1 MHDTLLK
8 IGSFTISTYEVS
20 LTIAFLLAI
29 GFAIRRSQKEG
40 VDRDLVIDACLWL
53 VIGGL
58 IGARALYIITQTENY
73 WNACFHP
80 DLVKPT
86 ALKESDCLLALNPF
100 RGGFVYYGGFI
111 GGMVA
116 ILLLTRRRKASFF
129 PLADL
134 LAPYLML
141 GLAFHRAA
149 GCFLGAGCCYGAP
162 TSLPWGIIWPAGS
175 QPFAA
180 YPNQAIHPTQ
190 LYETLFATAL
200 FLCLL
205 WRRKKKAFSGEIM
218 VLMLIGYSV
227 FRFVNEFWRGDKIR
241 GFLLGILS
249 TSQVIS
255 LGLVALGVIWW
266 LRASRQPLPAAPPS
280 PREPQKEPTDRPGA
294 AVS

>member
-8 IGSFTISTYEVS
+8 IGSFTVSTYEVS

-29 GFAIRRSQKEG
+29 GFAIRRSRHEG

-58 IGARALYIITQTENY
+58 VGARVLYIVTQSENY

-80 DLVKPT
+80 ELVKPK
-86 ALKESDCLLALNPF
+86 ALAEPDCWLALNPF
-100 RGGFVYYGGFI
+100 RGGFVYYGGFL
-111 GGMVA
+111 GGLAAV
-116 ILLLTRRRKASFF
+116 LLLARRRKAPFF
-129 PLADL
+129 ALADL

-149 GCFLGAGCCYGAP
+149 GCFLGAGCCYGSP
-162 TSLPWGIIWPAGS
+162 TSLPWGIVWPAGT
-175 QPFAA
+175 QPWGA

-190 LYETLFATAL
+190 LYETVFATAL
-200 FLCLL
+200 FLGLRV
-205 WRRKKKAFSGEIM
+205 RRKNRAFNGEIM
-218 VLMLIGYSV
+218 ILMLIGYSV

-241 GFLLGILS
+241 GFFLGTLS

-255 LGLVALGVIWW
+255 LGLVALGVFWW
-266 LRASRQPLPAAPPS
+266 FRAKSKKPGSSAGQPA
-280 PREPQKEPTDRPGA
+280 PTDPPQA